1 MGYGRLGTHFWGFQE
16 HGVVPDIVTMAKAA
30 GNGHPLG
37 YVVTTK
43 AIAAAMAAEGS
54 FFSSAGGSPVSCA
67 VGAAVLD
74 AVLGERL
81 QANAREVRVQGGG
94 RGAAVL
100 DVELCLGRGRR
111 PMHTRCG
118 EWV

>member
-1 MGYGRLGTHFWGFQE
+1 MTLFSVHPVPLVGYGRLGTHFWGFQE

-74 AVLGERL
+74 AVLGEKL
-81 QANAREVRVQGGG
+81 QAYAREVWGMV
-94 RGAAVL
+94 
-100 DVELCLGRGRR
+100 
-111 PMHTRCG
+111 
-118 EWV
+118 